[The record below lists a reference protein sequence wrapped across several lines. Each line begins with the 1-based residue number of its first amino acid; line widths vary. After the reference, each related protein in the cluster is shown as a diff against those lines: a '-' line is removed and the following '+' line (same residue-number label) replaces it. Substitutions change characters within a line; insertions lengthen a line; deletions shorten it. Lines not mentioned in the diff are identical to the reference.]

1 MVDILPVEI
10 ERKHLACLPLD
21 VENDA
26 KYIRQWY
33 LPAEMINIDDG
44 LTLMGRRIPQEPHQ
58 EEWMSGIVEAITQTD
73 PTIRVRIT
81 GGKAILCIKGKTIG
95 IERPEFEWVLSDPS
109 WFEQQLSTSELP
121 LVEKRRWEI
130 TAEDGHIWELDL
142 FMGANE
148 GLVLAEIELTDA
160 NEHYTKPDWVGDDV
174 SDNRR
179 FSNQQLANNPFT
191 SWESSE
197 QFSLKGRFKYP
208 E

>member
-1 MVDILPVEI
+1 MADILPVEI

-109 WFEQQLSTSELP
+109 WFEQQLSTSGWP
-121 LVEKRRWEI
+121 FVEKQRWEI
-130 TAEDGHIWELDL
+130 TAKDGHVWELDL

-174 SDNRR
+174 RGNWHL
-179 FSNQQLANNPFT
+179 SNQQLANNPFA
-191 SWESSE
+191 SWEPSMRV
-197 QFSLKGRFKYP
+197 SLERRFKYP
-208 E
+208 Q